1 MEHEGDETYCMD
13 SNIPNPCGAS
23 LESLLTLSNVSAH
36 SCSEEVFR
44 AVPNLEKLG
53 IRIELAYDDDVKL
66 LSSLD
71 RVSCLKKLRSLKC
84 VVVSSEIV
92 PPPAPPFPKFPSNLT
107 KLSLSGLGYPWEEM
121 SKIASYSAQAAKLC
135 VSRG

>member
-1 MEHEGDETYCMD
+1 M
-13 SNIPNPCGAS
+13 
-23 LESLLTLSNVSAH
+23 SAH